1 MSSGSKARSKVYRTG
16 PQQGSEPAPAFSGNS
31 PLSKC
36 EPPQNTAGSP
46 DYEQAGDWPP
56 DCCES
61 GQRLLGGIDKMVRSN
76 TPLDPTKTGRDA
88 ESLETKLRKYIV
100 GQNEAIE
107 QIVNIYQMHL
117 TGMAAPSRPI
127 GNFLFLGP
135 TGSGKTRIVE
145 ATAEA
150 LVSNPRA
157 LIKIDCAEFQH
168 SHEIAK
174 LIGSP
179 PGYLGHRETHPLLS
193 QEVLN
198 QYHTE
203 KVKVSFVLF
212 DEIEK
217 ASDSL
222 WNLLLG
228 ILDKAT
234 LTLGDNRRV
243 DFSRA
248 MIFMTSNL
256 GAAEMSSLMSPRLGF
271 HFEPADPKTCALDGR
286 LSGKISQAGIDAAR
300 RKFTPEFINR
310 LDKIVVFKPLG
321 DAELR
326 QILDIELRLVQQ
338 RVAQAG
344 GTNPFIFT
352 LTPCAKDFLL
362 TEGTDVKYG
371 ARHLKRAIERHLV
384 QPLSN
389 LIATEQVRGGD
400 WLRVD
405 YDATLGRMAFL
416 KEAEGMPAYV
426 MAELSETTLPVPPST
441 HAASAAADPPRP
453 GNRASTRR

>member
-1 MSSGSKARSKVYRTG
+1 
-16 PQQGSEPAPAFSGNS
+16 
-31 PLSKC
+31 
-36 EPPQNTAGSP
+36 
-46 DYEQAGDWPP
+46 
-56 DCCES
+56 
-61 GQRLLGGIDKMVRSN
+61 MVRLN
-76 TPLDPTKTGRDA
+76 IPLDPTRTGRDA
-88 ESLETKLRKYIV
+88 ESLDINLRKYIV
-100 GQNEAIE
+100 GQTEAID

-117 TGMAAPSRPI
+117 TSMTAPGRPI

-150 LVSNPRA
+150 LVANPRA
-157 LIKIDCAEFQH
+157 VIKIDCAEFQH

-256 GAAEMSSLMSPRLGF
+256 GAGEMSNIMSPKLGF
-271 HFEPADPKTCALDGR
+271 QIAPADQKSCTIDDR
-286 LSGKISQAGIDAAR
+286 LSGKISQAGLEAAR

-321 DAELR
+321 EPELR
-326 QILDIELRLVQQ
+326 KILDIELRLVQQ
-338 RVAQAG
+338 RVLQAAG
-344 GTNPFIFT
+344 SNPFIFT
-352 LTPCAKDFLL
+352 LTPCAKDYLL
-362 TEGTDVKYG
+362 VEGTDMKYG

-384 QPLSN
+384 QPMSN

-400 WLRVD
+400 WIRVD
-405 YDATLGRMAFL
+405 YDAAAGRMTFV
-416 KEAEGMPAYV
+416 KEAEGMPAYA
-426 MAELSETTLPVPPST
+426 MAELVDTSIPI
-441 HAASAAADPPRP
+441 AAAAQASSATVEPA
-453 GNRASTRR
+453 RASRVGSSRRG

>member
-1 MSSGSKARSKVYRTG
+1 MII
-16 PQQGSEPAPAFSGNS
+16 
-31 PLSKC
+31 
-36 EPPQNTAGSP
+36 
-46 DYEQAGDWPP
+46 
-56 DCCES
+56 
-61 GQRLLGGIDKMVRSN
+61 GQD
-76 TPLDPTKTGRDA
+76 
-88 ESLETKLRKYIV
+88 
-100 GQNEAIE
+100 EAIQ

-117 TGMAAPSRPI
+117 TGMNAPGRPI

-145 ATAEA
+145 ATAET
-150 LVSNPRA
+150 LLKNPRA
-157 LIKIDCAEFQH
+157 VIKIDCAEFQH

-203 KVKVSFVLF
+203 KVKLSFVLF

-217 ASDSL
+217 ASDAL

-256 GAAEMSSLMSPRLGF
+256 GATEMASILRPNLGF
-271 HFEPADPKTCALDGR
+271 A
-286 LSGKISQAGIDAAR
+286 AGEVERRRNAGEVDQELTDKAASAGMEAAR

-310 LDKIVVFKPLG
+310 IDQVVVFQALG
-321 DAELR
+321 NEALR
-326 QILDIELRLVQQ
+326 KILGIELNVVQQ
-338 RVAQAG
+338 RVFSSAHVL
-344 GTNPFIFT
+344 PFVISVSQG
-352 LTPCAKDFLL
+352 AKDFLL
-362 TEGTDVKYG
+362 GEGTDLKYG
-371 ARHLKRAIERHLV
+371 ARHLKRAIDRLLV
-384 QPLSN
+384 HPLSN
-389 LIATEQVRGGD
+389 LMASSQVRGGD
-400 WLRVD
+400 LVRVD
-405 YDATLGRMAFL
+405 FDGEAQKLIFFKDAEDL
-416 KEAEGMPAYV
+416 
-426 MAELSETTLPVPPST
+426 ST
-441 HAASAAADPPRP
+441 HAMLQMVDDCIVPPPMVAQASAIADLPRAA
-453 GNRASTRR
+453 NAKSTRR